1 MNIKQSQNMQNNS
14 SLPSYVFRRCA
25 AFLYDSLL
33 LLALFFVVTSI
44 AIAFNDGQAIA
55 NHAFKLVLLVVTF
68 CFFCWFWRNG
78 GQTLGMQ
85 AWRIKV
91 VSNSDLPLTYTQCFQ
106 RFVLGTF
113 LFGITFVFAI
123 FSDTG
128 QGIHDTLSRSKIV
141 FKNKELN

>member
-1 MNIKQSQNMQNNS
+1 MQNNS
-14 SLPSYVFRRCA
+14 SLPSHVFRRCA

-44 AIAFNDGQAIA
+44 AIAFNEGEAIA

-91 VSNSDLPLTYTQCFQ
+91 VSESNASLTYSQCIK

-113 LFGITFVFAI
+113 LFGFTFIFAVFNAN
-123 FSDTG
+123 G
-128 QGIHDTLSRSKIV
+128 QGIHDSLSNTKIV
-141 FKNKELN
+141 FKNKQLK

>member
-1 MNIKQSQNMQNNS
+1 MKSKQSKNMQNNS
-14 SLPSYVFRRCA
+14 SLSSHVFRRCA

-44 AIAFNDGQAIA
+44 AIAFNDGEAIK
-55 NHAFKLVLLVVTF
+55 NYAFYLVLLVVTF

-91 VSNSDLPLTYTQCFQ
+91 VSESNAALSYSQCFK
-106 RFVLGTF
+106 RFVLGTV
-113 LFGITFVFAI
+113 LFGFTLVFAV
-123 FSDTG
+123 FNAQG
-128 QGIHDTLSRSKIV
+128 QGIHDRLSKTKIV
-141 FKNKELN
+141 FKNR

>member
-14 SLPSYVFRRCA
+14 SFSSYVFRRCF

-44 AIAFNDGQAIA
+44 AIAFNDGEAIA
-55 NHAFKLVLLVVTF
+55 NHAFKLVLFLVTF

-91 VSNSDLPLTYTQCFQ
+91 VSETNEALTYSQCFK

-113 LFGITFVFAI
+113 LFGFTLIFAVFNAQ
-123 FSDTG
+123 G
-128 QGIHDTLSRSKIV
+128 QGIHDKLSNTKIV
-141 FKNKELN
+141 FKNKELS